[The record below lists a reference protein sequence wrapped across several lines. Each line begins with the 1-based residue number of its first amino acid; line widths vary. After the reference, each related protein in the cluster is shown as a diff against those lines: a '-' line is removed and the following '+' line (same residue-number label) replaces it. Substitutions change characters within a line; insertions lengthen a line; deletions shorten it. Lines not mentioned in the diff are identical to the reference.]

1 MLTFFGYID
10 GIHGTPYIPYMD
22 PMRHCAGR
30 HGSSPE
36 ASQSAATE
44 PGAHGAVAKA
54 GASPGACQKVFG
66 PGPEVDFDG
75 GLICLMVDS
84 WCLLEVNG
92 VEWCLMVFNGTGYG
106 YYEWC

>member
-22 PMRHCAGR
+22 PSWDTATAVTDRP
-30 HGSSPE
+30 PE

-66 PGPEVDFDG
+66 QGPEVDFDG

-92 VEWCLMVFNGTGYG
+92 V
-106 YYEWC
+106 

>member
-1 MLTFFGYID
+1 MAHHIYHTWILCDTATAVTD
-10 GIHGTPYIPYMD
+10 RP
-22 PMRHCAGR
+22 
-30 HGSSPE
+30 PE